1 MARPRIWC
9 SLTLTLFF
17 LLLAASPSR
26 GEAYVEFYL
35 GGVQLFFDGVEFKDT
50 NHPQEDFEAQ
60 AFSRTESHNIDPAL
74 VIGFKAGTWFV
85 PGGFLGFNYPAWM
98 RYFGC
103 YIDFSFHNLN
113 FSRDV
118 DNQPL
123 NNGGTLRSFTE
134 NKFSSDG
141 QAFTLAFMFCGR
153 YGFFPSEKV
162 PFGRLQVYA
171 GVGPGLFI
179 ASQSVDL
186 QTRTYR
192 PNYQIFTPYADISP
206 PDSQTSATVC
216 LVTDAGVRWY
226 FKRRLSLDFFF
237 RYRYAEPS
245 FEFDY
250 TNPVTGRNTSFEM
263 NPVLHLYSFNLGL
276 AYHF

>member
-1 MARPRIWC
+1 MARPRIWF
-9 SLTLTLFF
+9 SLTFTLLF
-17 LLLAASPSR
+17 LLMTASPGR

-35 GGVQLFFDGVEFKDT
+35 GGVQLFFDGVEFNDT
-50 NHPQEDFEAQ
+50 NHPQGDPAAQ
-60 AFSRTESHNIDPAL
+60 AFYRTESCNIDPSLAVGL
-74 VIGFKAGTWFV
+74 KAGTWFV
-85 PGGFLGFNYPAWM
+85 PGGFLGLHYPPWM

-103 YIDFSFHNLN
+103 YVDFSFHSLD

-123 NNGGTLRSFTE
+123 GGGGTLRSFDE

-153 YGFFPSEKV
+153 YGFFPSEQV

-186 QTRTYR
+186 QTRSYR
-192 PNYQIFTPYADISP
+192 PRYQIFTPYSDISP
-206 PDSQTSATVC
+206 PDSQTSVTIC
-216 LVTDAGVRWY
+216 LVTDAGLRWY
-226 FKRRLSLDFFF
+226 FNRRLSLDFFF

-245 FEFDY
+245 FAFDY
-250 TNPVTGRNTSFEM
+250 TNPMNGRPTSFEM
-263 NPVLHLYSFNLGL
+263 DPALHLYSFNLGL

>member
-1 MARPRIWC
+1 MGLPRTGF
-9 SLTLTLFF
+9 SLTLALCF
-17 LLLAASPSR
+17 LLLAASPTR
-26 GEAYVEFYL
+26 GESYVEFYL
-35 GGVQLFFDGVEFKDT
+35 GGVQLFWGGLEIDDVH
-50 NHPQEDFEAQ
+50 HPQGDPNAQ
-60 AFSRTESHNIDPAL
+60 TFSRTESCDIDPSLAVGL
-74 VIGFKAGTWFV
+74 RAGTWFV
-85 PGGFLGFNYPAWM
+85 PEGFLGFNYPNWM

-103 YIDFSFHNLN
+103 YVDFSFHSLN

-123 NNGGTLRSFTE
+123 STGGTLRSFTE

-153 YGFFPSEKV
+153 YGFFPSEQV
-162 PFGRLQVYA
+162 PFGRLQAYV

-179 ASQSVDL
+179 ANQDVTL
-186 QTRTYR
+186 YTRGYR

-206 PDSQTSATVC
+206 PSSKTSVTVC
-216 LVTDAGVRWY
+216 LVTDAGLRWK
-226 FKRRLSLDFFF
+226 FNRRLSLDFFF
-237 RYRYAEPS
+237 RYRYANPS
-245 FEFDY
+245 FSYDY
-250 TNPVTGRNTSFEM
+250 INPVSHRPTSFRM